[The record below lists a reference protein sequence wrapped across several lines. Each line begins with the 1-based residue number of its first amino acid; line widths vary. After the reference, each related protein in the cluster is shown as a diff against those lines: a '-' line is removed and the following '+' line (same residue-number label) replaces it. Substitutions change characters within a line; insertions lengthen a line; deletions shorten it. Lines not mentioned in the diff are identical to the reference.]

1 MSDLSSASPDVPDL
15 PSLGLRTTLPRVR
28 VLDVF
33 RRSATRHLS
42 ADEVYRELVSVG
54 ESVSL
59 STVYKVLAQFE
70 QVGVLSRSE
79 LGQSHTVFELIDPTS
94 QRHGHLLCITSGDVT
109 ELHLPDLEHTLRELA
124 QAHGMNLTHWALTV
138 WGRPLANDQ

>member
-15 PSLGLRTTLPRVR
+15 PRLGLRTTLPRVR

-79 LGQSHTVFELIDPTS
+79 LGQSRTVFEISAPRS
-94 QRHGHLLCITSGDVT
+94 QRHGHLLCAASGEVT
-109 ELHLPDLEHTLRELA
+109 ELHLPDLEHTLRNLA
-124 QAHGMNLTHWALTV
+124 HARGLDLTHWSLTA
-138 WGRPLANDQ
+138 WGRPLTDER